1 MDLQSQTGVVQ
12 RSTVYNSDK
21 LGSLI
26 FFFLK
31 VHITLQGWRGTVIP
45 EISEKKS
52 KHKKL
57 TQENKGAKSHL
68 TFKFQRPVQ

>member
-12 RSTVYNSDK
+12 GSTVYSSDK

-26 FFFLK
+26 FFFFL
-31 VHITLQGWRGTVIP
+31 VYITLQGWRGTVIP

-52 KHKKL
+52 QHKKL
-57 TQENKGAKSHL
+57 TQENEGAKSHV
-68 TFKFQRPVQ
+68 TFKFQRPIQ